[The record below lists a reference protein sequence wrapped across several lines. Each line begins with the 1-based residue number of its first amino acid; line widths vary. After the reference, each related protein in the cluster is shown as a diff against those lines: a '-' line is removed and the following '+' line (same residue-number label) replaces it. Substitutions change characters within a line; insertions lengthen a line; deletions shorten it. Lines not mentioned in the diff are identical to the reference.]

1 MVARLGFRLNFE
13 QNKKRQA
20 LRLVSFYL
28 SGGWVLDSDEACY
41 SNHLITLS
49 HRIGSTF
56 LASTNSLSMKG
67 C

>member
-1 MVARLGFRLNFE
+1 MVARLSFWLNVE
-13 QNKKRQA
+13 QIKKRQA
-20 LRLVSFYL
+20 PMLVSFYL